1 MFILQSLRLLETFF
15 ASRMLSNMFEKIIK
29 IRFEEY
35 PTGSCI
41 VRLTSDVKNS
51 YQFEL
56 DRIAVSDIYQDKI
69 EEQDPINTE
78 EYANLFKDFG
88 YSVEFIEPELTIE
101 I

>member
-1 MFILQSLRLLETFF
+1 
-15 ASRMLSNMFEKIIK
+15 MFEKIIK

-78 EYANLFKDFG
+78 EYAKLFKDFG
-88 YSVEFIEPELTIE
+88 YTVEFIEPELTIE

>member
-1 MFILQSLRLLETFF
+1 
-15 ASRMLSNMFEKIIK
+15 MFEKIIK

-41 VRLTSDVKNS
+41 VRLTSGVKNS

-56 DRIAVSDIYQDKI
+56 DRIAVADIYQDQI
-69 EEQDPINTE
+69 EELPTINTE
-78 EYANLFKDFG
+78 EYANLFKEFG
-88 YSVEFIEPELTIE
+88 YTVEFIESELTIE

>member
-1 MFILQSLRLLETFF
+1 
-15 ASRMLSNMFEKIIK
+15 MFEKIIN

-41 VRLTSDVKNS
+41 IRLSSDVKNS

-56 DRIAVSDIYQDKI
+56 DRISVDRIYQDQI
-69 EEQDPINTE
+69 EELPTINTE
-78 EYANLFKDFG
+78 EYANLFKEFG
-88 YSVEFIEPELTIE
+88 YTVEFIEPELTIE